1 MEGVEARQ
9 EAYLLHSP
17 LKWVDEDESTNF
29 TDETDNFVA
38 INRRLASEDQLN
50 GNFDSP
56 NEGDMPNAIKDPLRD
71 DTTAPKNECKCSIHC
86 MLKYFLPKYLI
97 CDCLY
102 S

>member
-1 MEGVEARQ
+1 MEGVKAHQ

-29 TDETDNFVA
+29 ADETDSFVA

-56 NEGDMPNAIKDPLRD
+56 NEGDMPNAIEDPLRD
-71 DTTAPKNECKCSIHC
+71 DTTAPKNECK
-86 MLKYFLPKYLI
+86 YL
-97 CDCLY
+97 L
-102 S
+102 